1 MFMANPL
8 DEPLITKVPPRKI
21 ERPPITTFDI
31 PERYKPKP
39 IKPTFQTVYT
49 DNAEMGFWEK
59 TKLYGKLALLGVK
72 LIPIFITIKGSLMF
86 KDWKT
91 TVTGI
96 VKALFLTLAVFGV
109 NTGHVTESLV
119 LGLGYAI
126 VDLVQAWY
134 TPDKK

>member
-1 MFMANPL
+1 MANPL

-59 TKLYGKLALLGVK
+59 TKLYGKLALLGIK
-72 LIPIFITIKGSLMF
+72 LIPILITIKGSLML

-91 TVTGI
+91 TIAGVVKIIFMALTVFGIQTGNITEALVTG
-96 VKALFLTLAVFGV
+96 
-109 NTGHVTESLV
+109 V
-119 LGLGYAI
+119 LYGIAEI
-126 VDLVQAWY
+126 VQAWY